1 MFYNTQENAIEF
13 FNDFT
18 RIKSEAKYR
27 TKQGARVKI
36 LTPEQIHQR
45 LPFSLTQILTKWNHI
60 NHWFIVSVEE
70 IIK

>member
-45 LPFSLTQILTKWNHI
+45 LPFSLTQILTK
-60 NHWFIVSVEE
+60 
-70 IIK
+70 